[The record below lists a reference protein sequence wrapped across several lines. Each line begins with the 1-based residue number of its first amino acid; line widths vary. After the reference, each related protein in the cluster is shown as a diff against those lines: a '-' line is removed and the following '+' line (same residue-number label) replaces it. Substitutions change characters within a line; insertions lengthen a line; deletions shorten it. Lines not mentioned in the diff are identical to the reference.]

1 MVKPFQRILLFI
13 LLLTLARCGAFPG
26 SRNSAEQTPF
36 FRPPTSAVGLPTVS
50 LTLVPTA
57 ALLTPALSVETAPE
71 TATPA
76 CEDNLTFLQDLSI
89 PDGTVVS
96 PEATLDKRWQ
106 IQNSGNCNWDE
117 RYRVR
122 RIAGATLGA
131 AEEQALFPARS
142 GSQTS
147 LRMVFKAPAEP
158 GSYRSAWQAISPQGA
173 PFGEPFFIDIVVAN
187 AENAGATTATPAP

>member
-1 MVKPFQRILLFI
+1 
-13 LLLTLARCGAFPG
+13 
-26 SRNSAEQTPF
+26 
-36 FRPPTSAVGLPTVS
+36 
-50 LTLVPTA
+50 
-57 ALLTPALSVETAPE
+57 
-71 TATPA
+71 
-76 CEDNLTFLQDLSI
+76 LTFLQDLSI

-122 RIAGATLGA
+122 RIAGAALGV

-142 GSQTS
+142 GSQAS

-158 GSYRSAWQAISPQGA
+158 GSYRSAWQAITPQGA
-173 PFGEPFFIDIVVAN
+173 PFGDPFFIDIVVTN
-187 AENAGATTATPAP
+187 QNSAGDTTATPAP